1 MKSAS
6 QSFSARVA
14 QYADW
19 MRTGGYSPAS
29 ITSRLR
35 DVSYFVRWSSEFGL
49 ASPSEVTRP
58 IIESY
63 QRHQSTRLKKDG
75 RPISAVTLVGQ
86 MVAVRQFFIWLT
98 RQRLIL
104 YNPAADVPM
113 PKRPRALPM
122 YILSTDQAD
131 RITSLPD
138 VTTDLGIRDRAMLEL
153 LYSSGLRR
161 AELHRLKVGDVVLDQ
176 GIARIRRGKG
186 QKDRVSPV
194 GARACEWVSRYLR
207 EVRPRLSVAP
217 DDGTLFLTTQGRAFH
232 LNRLTQ
238 IVRGYLDKL
247 GWKHR
252 GACHLMRHTFAT
264 HMLEGGADIRHIQAM
279 LGHEDLSSTQIYTQV
294 SVKKLKEVHE
304 RAHPAKDGRD
314 KSEQIHRELGTFD
327 HSPF

>member
-1 MKSAS
+1 MNSTS

-14 QYADW
+14 QYEQW
-19 MRTGGYSPAS
+19 MQAAIYSPAS
-29 ITSRLR
+29 IKSRLR
-35 DVSYFVRWSSEFGL
+35 DLSYFVRWCSEFGL
-49 ASPSEVTRP
+49 TSPADVTRP

-63 QRHQSTRLKKDG
+63 QRHQATRTKKDG
-75 RPISAVTLVGQ
+75 RPISQVTQVGQ
-86 MVAVRQFFIWLT
+86 IVAVRQFFIWLT

-122 YILSTDQAD
+122 YILTQEQAD
-131 RITSLPD
+131 RITALPD
-138 VTTDLGIRDRAMLEL
+138 VTTDMGIRDRAMMEL

-161 AELHRLKVGDVVLDQ
+161 AELHRLKIGDVVLDQ
-176 GIARIRRGKG
+176 GVARIQRGKG
-186 QKDRVSPV
+186 QKDRVVPI
-194 GARACEWVSRYLR
+194 GARACQWVARYLTA
-207 EVRPRLSVAP
+207 VRPRLAVAP
-217 DDGTLFLTTQGRAFH
+217 DDGTLFLTIQGRAFN

-238 IVRGYLDKL
+238 IVRGYLDRI

-294 SVKKLKEVHE
+294 SVKKLKEVHQ
-304 RAHPAKDGRD
+304 RAHPAKDANA
-314 KSEQIHRELGTFD
+314 KSGQIHRELGTFD
-327 HSPF
+327 DPSL